1 MEFQIFI
8 KELIT
13 TNEPPAKTEGQKI
26 VFTRLKNGFFTTEN
40 CYFLHFF
47 TITFQSQFLAKLQGK
62 ISLKVAHI
70 CYSSCFTKLPQ
81 KES

>member
-1 MEFQIFI
+1 MEFQSFI

-47 TITFQSQFLAKLQGK
+47 TLTFQCQFLTKVHGK
-62 ISLKVAHI
+62 ISLKSAHI
-70 CYSSCFTKLPQ
+70 CYPYCLTKLPQ